1 MTYSMLPD
9 IGKSK
14 HFRQESE
21 MSKDDKKA
29 ASKKGNKIC
38 VHFVLV
44 QSDQR

>member
-1 MTYSMLPD
+1 MTYSVLSD

-14 HFRQESE
+14 QESE

-29 ASKKGNKIC
+29 TSKKGNKIC

-44 QSDQR
+44 QSNQR